1 MTRPPD
7 FDAKDFWWGL
17 ALLTVAMIVG
27 LVAAI
32 ALTPIPQLI
41 ATTPN

>member
-17 ALLTVAMIVG
+17 ALLTAALLVG
-27 LVAAI
+27 LIAAI
-32 ALTPIPQLI
+32 ALTPMPQLI
-41 ATTPN
+41 ANTPH